1 MLINIAIEKT
11 QPLTGTASSDGKA
24 PVPFAGWLE
33 LLRAVAELVGTPEQ
47 SADDQDTPPQSL
59 PSRGGA
65 GGPRGIQGPRG
76 RCDYPGPPW

>member
-33 LLRAVAELVGTPEQ
+33 LLRAVAELVGTPNQ
-47 SADDQDTPPQSL
+47 SADDQEIPPQSL
-59 PSRGGA
+59 SSGG
-65 GGPRGIQGPRG
+65 GTPGM
-76 RCDYPGPPW
+76 PGPPW

>member
-11 QPLTGTASSDGKA
+11 QPLTGTATSNGKA

-47 SADDQDTPPQSL
+47 PTEPVL
-59 PSRGGA
+59 PAAQPTTRLQKNERTQA
-65 GGPRGIQGPRG
+65 
-76 RCDYPGPPW
+76 